1 VPKYQNIK
9 KNRFLFRAICWLCI
23 AAFAPT
29 VAQGQTYDTI
39 SNWDGIA
46 PAWVVWA
53 GDSQVVT
60 NPYPQ
65 GINQSLHCFK
75 LVSSVELYD
84 LMFWDMPDAVNFEIY
99 PRYNLKIYPPA
110 GGGNVVLKFENSD
123 NTASHEIMLPVVPG
137 QWNNLEFNFSG
148 LYTENF
154 TRMVIF
160 PGILDSN
167 PGEAWYIDDIT
178 KEIPAPVELQSNL
191 PIVVVNTY
199 GVSIPDEPKI
209 SAMMGIIDN
218 GPGNTNKITDPF
230 NNYNGFIGIETRGQS
245 TQMFPKKSY
254 AVETRDSL
262 GGNLNASLLGMPAE
276 NDWILYAPYTD
287 KSMLRNVVSFDI
299 GHKMGGYC
307 TRTTY
312 CELVVNN
319 DYKGVY
325 VLMEKIKK
333 DKNRVDIATL
343 NPDEISGDDLSGGY
357 IISVDKVPPGFQLGV
372 DGWKSDPVPPYPNAM
387 DITFQYYYPEPVD
400 MANIQKNYIKDYI
413 TNAENILSNTSFSN
427 PETGYNNY
435 FDVPSFVDFMLLNE
449 ITKEV
454 DKYRYSTY
462 FYKEKD
468 SDGGKLFAG
477 PAWDFNL
484 GYGNVDYWP
493 MGLDYTGWLYN
504 DVKTHAASI
513 MFWWKRL
520 NEDAYFRDLAKTR
533 WTDLRNDKLSDA
545 GFNSVIDSI
554 LVLTEDARI
563 RNYVRWPI
571 LGQYVWPNYNWQY
584 NTYAD
589 EVEYFETFLFNRL
602 HWMDSHMPGN
612 ILNPRAAISAETNI
626 IKLRLY
632 SDYFSRPTLGIT
644 DFRLN
649 NAPDGMSIQK
659 AEYLNTS
666 ECQLIISSDLN
677 GKPDISVTVSEKAI
691 NTFQDLTSNKLES
704 AGYNALD
711 SEVAFSIF
719 SSDNQVYIRCSQPEL
734 LPEKLKIVNVT
745 GQIRGIYS
753 LEKKQENILPCS
765 LAPGIYLGILET
777 KNKPVVIRFTS
788 IN

>member
-1 VPKYQNIK
+1 
-9 KNRFLFRAICWLCI
+9 LCI